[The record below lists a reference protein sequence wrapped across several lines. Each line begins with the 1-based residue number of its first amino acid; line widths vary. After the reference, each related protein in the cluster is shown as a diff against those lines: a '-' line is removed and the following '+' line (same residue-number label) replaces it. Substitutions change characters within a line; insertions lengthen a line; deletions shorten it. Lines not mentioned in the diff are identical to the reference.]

1 MIQLYH
7 QIVIYDLEKIFWIY
21 NKIITTD
28 NQIKDEKYEINR
40 EAAKISALSSCKINK
55 YEYLAGEE
63 ILPCNQ
69 KQIME
74 QAKFTYSPLGKAFGI
89 QTKTIED
96 QGRKQID
103 AIQNQGQA
111 KAIKKYTYNDKD
123 SLLISKQIINS
134 KMKELKSL
142 PLVI

>member
-1 MIQLYH
+1 M
-7 QIVIYDLEKIFWIY
+7 
-21 NKIITTD
+21 
-28 NQIKDEKYEINR
+28 
-40 EAAKISALSSCKINK
+40 
-55 YEYLAGEE
+55 
-63 ILPCNQ
+63 PCNQ
-69 KQIME
+69 KQIMK

-103 AIQNQGQA
+103 PIQNQGQA

>member
-40 EAAKISALSSCKINK
+40 EAAKISALSSGKINK

>member
-21 NKIITTD
+21 IKIITTD
-28 NQIKDEKYEINR
+28 NKINDEKYEINR
-40 EAAKISALSSCKINK
+40 EAAKISALSSGKVNK

-69 KQIME
+69 KQIMK

-103 AIQNQGQA
+103 PIQNQGQA

-123 SLLISKQIINS
+123 SLLISKQIINL
-134 KMKELKSL
+134 KMKELKLL